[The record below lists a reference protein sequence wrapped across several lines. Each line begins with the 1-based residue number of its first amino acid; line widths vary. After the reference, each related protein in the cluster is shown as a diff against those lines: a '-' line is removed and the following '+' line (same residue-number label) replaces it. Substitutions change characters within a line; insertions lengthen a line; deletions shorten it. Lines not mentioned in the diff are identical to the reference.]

1 MVFFNNYFFIYISI
15 HKLKVLDTQNPWKWR
30 CPKHCCNRQSVVTST
45 CFLNATKKFYNE
57 FVATYMWIHEYPP
70 KIIVRES
77 GIYQDTLTGLT
88 YHWREIMELE
98 NENQGSIHGLMGKN

>member
-1 MVFFNNYFFIYISI
+1 
-15 HKLKVLDTQNPWKWR
+15 
-30 CPKHCCNRQSVVTST
+30 
-45 CFLNATKKFYNE
+45 
-57 FVATYMWIHEYPP
+57 MWIHEYPP

-98 NENQGSIHGLMGKN
+98 NENQESIHGLMGKNSGLVETEECAITGKRKAKRG

>member
-1 MVFFNNYFFIYISI
+1 MTCTKCQTEMVFFNDYFFIYISI

-30 CPKHCCNRQSVVTST
+30 CPKHCCNRQST
-45 CFLNATKKFYNE
+45 CFLNATKKFYNV

-77 GIYQDTLTGLT
+77 GISQDTLPLEGN
-88 YHWREIMELE
+88 YGVREREPELVA
-98 NENQGSIHGLMGKN
+98 LMII